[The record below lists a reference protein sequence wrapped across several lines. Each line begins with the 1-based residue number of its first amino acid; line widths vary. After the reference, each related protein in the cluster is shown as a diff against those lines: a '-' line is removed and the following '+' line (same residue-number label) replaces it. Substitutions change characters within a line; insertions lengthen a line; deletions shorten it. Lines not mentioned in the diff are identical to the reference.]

1 MVLVLFQFVCKSL
14 PVGGCWDMLL
24 VPYRD
29 KMESLD
35 RGFLAVSSA
44 LVVLLLSLNRSRSPC
59 NDPELAT
66 PPDTPAAGA
75 CVGVLAE
82 LLELTW
88 RQERDWDV

>member
-1 MVLVLFQFVCKSL
+1 
-14 PVGGCWDMLL
+14 MLL

-35 RGFLAVSSA
+35 RGFLAASSA

-59 NDPELAT
+59 NDPELAAT
-66 PPDTPAAGA
+66 PDTPGAGA

-88 RQERDWDV
+88 RQERD